1 LRAVPE
7 KPTAGHHQRTG
18 RDRDRDRCLCEDLKP
33 LVQLLKQLRQGQVWA
48 LGWAAR
54 LRRSRAGKNV
64 AVAAQQTGTVA
75 RKRPLQAPSQAIMIS
90 HGGGEIINPLFEEFH
105 TTASAAVQ
113 LNMVHLPRMTSPP
126 LAGLAGAVDKR

>member
-1 LRAVPE
+1 
-7 KPTAGHHQRTG
+7 
-18 RDRDRDRCLCEDLKP
+18 
-33 LVQLLKQLRQGQVWA
+33 LVQLLNKQLRQVGVWA

-113 LNMVHLPRMTSPP
+113 LNMEHPPRMTTSP
-126 LAGLAGAVDKR
+126 LADLAGAVDKR